1 MPTYCYECTAC
12 EEAFESFHSMKN
24 KLEDCIL
31 CGAEKTLS
39 RIPSMPFYIKEN
51 NIGKVVKD
59 HIEEARKELQKDKQ
73 EASQRDHK

>member
-1 MPTYCYECTAC
+1 MSVQSAKKP
-12 EEAFESFHSMKN
+12 
-24 KLEDCIL
+24 
-31 CGAEKTLS
+31 LS
-39 RIPSMPFYIKEN
+39 LKEN